1 MSIVLALATATGA
14 IPIIDV
20 HHHAIYP
27 GMDADS
33 SYERVMENLEQR
45 PVHRAVIDVMDY
57 DQIDRW
63 LEDERFIVGVPVGC
77 GRNAVEPVY
86 ECFPEDEGWPD
97 LAWLEEQI
105 ASGRVQALHE
115 IAPVYSGWQIGN
127 PRYDPYLA
135 LANRYDIPVGVHIGR
150 GPPAEARAPGMHLN
164 FDPAA
169 GNPATLRPVLEKYPG
184 LRVWIQ
190 HVGAGREE
198 IPPYTEETMA
208 LLADYPNVYV
218 DLSVTNATHPI
229 ETYSAELRR
238 LFDAGYGDRVMFGTD
253 NYFSD
258 NIIDRMDQIE
268 WLTDAQ
274 KRAILHDNAARFL
287 RLEDGGEG

>member
-1 MSIVLALATATGA
+1 MSVLLALATAA
-14 IPIIDV
+14 VAVPIIDV

-27 GMDADS
+27 GMNADDS
-33 SYERVMENLEQR
+33 FDRVMENLDRR
-45 PVHRAVIDVMDY
+45 PVSRAVIEVKDY

-63 LEDERFIVGVPVGC
+63 LEDERFIIGVPVGC
-77 GRNAVEPVY
+77 GRNAAEPIY

-97 LAWLEEQI
+97 IGWLEEQI

-115 IAPVYSGWQIGN
+115 MPPFYSGWQIGN

-135 LANRYDIPVGVHIGR
+135 LAHRYDIPVGIHIGK
-150 GPPAEARAPGMHLN
+150 GPPVFAHEPGMHLN
-164 FDPAA
+164 YDPAA

-184 LRVWIQ
+184 LRVWLQ
-190 HVGAGREE
+190 HVGAGVGMEGIE
-198 IPPYTEETMA
+198 PYTQETMA

-218 DLSVTNATHPI
+218 DLSVTNATHPL
-229 ETYSAELRR
+229 EVYSDELRR
-238 LFDAGYGDRVMFGTD
+238 LFDAGFGDRVMFGTD

-258 NIIDRMDQIE
+258 EIIARMDQIA
-268 WLTDAQ
+268 WLTDDQ

-287 RLEDGGEG
+287 RLED

>member
-1 MSIVLALATATGA
+1 MSVLLALATAIA
-14 IPIIDV
+14 AVPIIDV

-27 GMDADS
+27 GMDADDS
-33 SYERVMENLEQR
+33 FDRVMENLDQR
-45 PVHRAVIDVMDY
+45 PVHRAVIEVKDY

-63 LEDERFIVGVPVGC
+63 REDERFIVGVPVGC
-77 GRNAVEPVY
+77 GRNTAEPIY

-97 LAWLEEQI
+97 IEWLEAQV

-115 IAPVYSGWQIGN
+115 LGPIYSGWQIGN

-135 LANRYDIPVGVHIGR
+135 LAHRYDIPVGMHTGR
-150 GPPAEARAPGMHLN
+150 GPPAFARDPGMHLN

-190 HVGAGREE
+190 HVGAGAGMDE
-198 IPPYTEETMA
+198 IPPFTEETLA
-208 LLADYPNVYV
+208 LLADYPHVYV
-218 DLSVTNATHPI
+218 DLSVTNATHPL
-229 ETYSAELRR
+229 EVYSAELRR
-238 LFDAGYGDRVMFGTD
+238 LFDAGFGDRVMFGTD

-258 NIIDRMDQIE
+258 DIIARMDQID
-268 WLTDAQ
+268 WLTQDQ

-287 RLEDGGEG
+287 RLAE

>member
-1 MSIVLALATATGA
+1 MSIIFAIAQVVAA

-27 GMDADS
+27 GMDADAS
-33 SYERVMENLEQR
+33 RARVLDNLEER
-45 PVHRAVIDVMDY
+45 PVHRAVIEVKDY
-57 DQIDRW
+57 DQLDRW

-77 GRNAVEPVY
+77 GRNAAEPLY

-97 LAWLEEQI
+97 IGWLEEQI
-105 ASGRVQALHE
+105 AAGRVRALHE
-115 IAPVYSGWQIGN
+115 MAPIYSGWQVGN

-135 LANRYDIPVGVHIGR
+135 LAHEYDIPVGMHIGR
-150 GPPAEARAPGMHLN
+150 GPPAFAREPGMHLN

-169 GNPATLRPVLEKYPG
+169 GDPATLRPVLEKYPG

-190 HVGAGREE
+190 HVGAGAGSED
-198 IPPYTEETMA
+198 IPPYTEETLA
-208 LLADYPNVYV
+208 LLADYPNVFV
-218 DLSVTNATHPI
+218 DVSVTNATHPV
-229 ETYSAELRR
+229 EVYSAELRR
-238 LFDAGYGDRVMFGTD
+238 LFDAGFGDRIMFGTD

-258 NIIDRMDQIE
+258 AIIARMDQIE
-268 WLTDAQ
+268 WLTDEQ

-287 RLEDGGEG
+287 RLNE